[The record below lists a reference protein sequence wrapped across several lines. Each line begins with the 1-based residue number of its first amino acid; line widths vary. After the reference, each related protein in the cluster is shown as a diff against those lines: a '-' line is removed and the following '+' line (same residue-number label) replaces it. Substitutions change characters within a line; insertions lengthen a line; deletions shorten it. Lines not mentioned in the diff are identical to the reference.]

1 MYYKLSLYYFKAFYL
16 NILFDIILN
25 ILYNFDKYKNT
36 KLTAYQYNS
45 IYTNQNEVNMD
56 NTIIRIAKKED
67 AKKLL
72 QIYEYYVKNTAV
84 TFEYEVP
91 SIKEF
96 QSRMDNILKKYPFLV
111 SKTNGIITG
120 YAYANT
126 FKDRVAYNRCVET
139 TIYIKKDMKQKSIGK
154 QLYNTLEKILSL
166 QNILN
171 LNACISYKDENDE
184 YLTKDSVNFHRH
196 LGYKT
201 IGKFNKCGYKFDN
214 WYDMIWMEKHIGKH
228 TVKPPKNRWFPE
240 IEEDALKMILYNNK
254 NNGEKNE

>member
-111 SKTNGIITG
+111 SKTNGII
-120 YAYANT
+120 
-126 FKDRVAYNRCVET
+126 
-139 TIYIKKDMKQKSIGK
+139 KQ
-154 QLYNTLEKILSL
+154 
-166 QNILN
+166 
-171 LNACISYKDENDE
+171 
-184 YLTKDSVNFHRH
+184 
-196 LGYKT
+196 
-201 IGKFNKCGYKFDN
+201 
-214 WYDMIWMEKHIGKH
+214 
-228 TVKPPKNRWFPE
+228 
-240 IEEDALKMILYNNK
+240 
-254 NNGEKNE
+254 